1 MLIRVICIALF
12 LLSGCSTIVVHHGY
26 PVSEVNLWSSVKI
39 GNLSSQVIQL
49 IGDPC
54 IIEENVWYY
63 VAYSIYK
70 KRFFSAREY
79 ESLVL
84 KLTFDPQTN
93 EVIDV
98 QNIKV
103 DRKNLTR
110 LLRKNTS
117 ITGIHDSLLRK
128 FDNKLK

>member
-1 MLIRVICIALF
+1 MLTRVICIALF
-12 LLSGCSTIVVHHGY
+12 LLSSCGTIVIHHGY
-26 PVSEVNLWSSVKI
+26 PASEVNLWNDIKI
-39 GNLSSQVIQL
+39 GDLSSQVIQR

-54 IIEENVWYY
+54 VIEDNVWYY

-70 KRFFSAREY
+70 KRFFSAKEY

-84 KLTFDPQTN
+84 KLTFDSQTN

-98 QNIKV
+98 QNITV
-103 DRKNLTR
+103 DRKNLTK
-110 LLRKNTS
+110 LSKKNTS
-117 ITGIHDSLLRK
+117 VTGIHDSLLRK

>member
-1 MLIRVICIALF
+1 MLARVICIALF
-12 LLSGCSTIVVHHGY
+12 LLSSCGTIVVHHGY
-26 PVSEVNLWSSVKI
+26 PASEVNLWNSVKT
-39 GNLSSQVIQL
+39 GDLSSQVIQR

-63 VAYSIYK
+63 VAYSIHK

-103 DRKNLTR
+103 DRKSLTK

-117 ITGIHDSLLRK
+117 VTGIHDSLLRK